1 MFEDFFNHRCN
12 IYHLEDRRV
21 NIGYGI
27 EAGNVRVPRKEADE
41 KDIPCHFHIKAN
53 GNMRITQKEP
63 YAKIDGD
70 VKLSL
75 PAGTDIR
82 KNDVVEDCS
91 NGIKYRAG
99 IPREVHGGHH
109 IVVMLTCE
117 EGTDGAL

>member
-41 KDIPCHFHIKAN
+41 KDIPCHFHVKAN
-53 GNMRITQKEP
+53 GNVRITQKEP
-63 YAKIDGD
+63 YAKMDGD

-99 IPREVHGGHH
+99 IPREVHGWHH
-109 IVVMLTCE
+109 IVVMLASK
-117 EGTDGAL
+117 EGVEAAL